1 MTIDGDVLEI
11 ELDME
16 LDDVVELKEFVSTR
30 LKYIEEIVIVGGE
43 QEFASS
49 SIFQL
54 LFSIKQTKPTIKIS
68 AIDKSYLA
76 LENFGKLYWINNG
89 YK

>member
-11 ELDME
+11 ELDMD
-16 LDDVVELKEFVSTR
+16 LDEVIELKEFVSTR
-30 LKYIEEIVIVGGE
+30 LKYIQEIVIVGDK

-54 LFSIKQTKPTIKIS
+54 LFSIKQTKPSIKIP
-68 AIDKSYLA
+68 AIDEGCLT

>member
-11 ELDME
+11 ELDMD
-16 LDDVVELKEFVSTR
+16 LDEVIELKEFVSTR
-30 LKYIEEIVIVGGE
+30 LKYIQEIVIVGDK

-54 LFSIKQTKPTIKIS
+54 LFSIKQTKPSIKIS
-68 AIDKSYLA
+68 AIDEGYLT